1 MRELKFK
8 SGEILNNRKK
18 KNKNMNDRIKR
29 NIESNASRF
38 IKKNINNFCFRLGN
52 FLIPKRI
59 ITNKKHKI
67 DIEGNRNKLLISGNS
82 PFAVNMENYLKDK
95 GIRFIKE
102 FIIIIQDFDLWKI
115 ILDSFADIDQI
126 TRKKYEEMNYFSLD
140 YFLPDSLTCI
150 EIDSN
155 YHNNKKTLD
164 LARDIYLKNI
174 YSIETIRFFHF
185 GENKEQDNIN
195 LKLLNFRLQKPNI
208 NFTGIFNYEDIVI
221 RDYLY
226 ENEPMFIMLER
237 LIKFIG
243 LNYFFSRSYIT
254 TYYITGFDY
263 RQLAFDIN
271 FGAGLDPL
279 LFYQDFVDLME
290 NITRKELII
299 FKNIVSYS
307 IKDIVMILNNEI
319 SINNIIEKFNKI
331 PYWISKLIKIPDEYS
346 YLISEETGEDIFV
359 LDYIK
364 KLTSEKR
371 LNSY

>member
-1 MRELKFK
+1 
-8 SGEILNNRKK
+8 
-18 KNKNMNDRIKR
+18 MNDRIKR

-38 IKKNINNFCFRLGN
+38 VKKNINNFCFRLGS

-115 ILDSFADIDQI
+115 ILDSFTDIDQN

-195 LKLLNFRLQKPNI
+195 LKLLNDRLQKINI
-208 NFTGIFNYEDIVI
+208 NFTGLFNYEDIVI

-243 LNYFFSRSYIT
+243 LNYFFSRSNIT

-279 LFYQDFVDLME
+279 LFYQDFVDLMK

-299 FKNIVSYS
+299 FRTIVNYS
-307 IKDIVMILNNEI
+307 IKDIFMILNNEI

-331 PYWISKLIKIPDEYS
+331 PYWVSRIINIPDEFS